1 VVALSSIATDGG
13 DGGYRLFGGKRLLR
27 RSMAEPSEL
36 PLPEAFLNFLQE
48 NGIDPAIYTA
58 SDLIPR
64 YIRLKPGSE
73 PLLEDIEAEMKC
85 KLERVGWLPGFYSLP
100 PQIQIASSKAY
111 KDGKI
116 YGVDA
121 ASGAAVLALNVSV
134 GDHVLDLCAAPG
146 AKLCM
151 ILDLLGDSGSVTGVD
166 VASHRLAACR
176 TLLQKYGIGD
186 RCRLFVADGT
196 KFSFMPAKGGW
207 DSLSCQSELERHDI
221 FKEWTS
227 RRPWK
232 ERKRAA
238 KARKCSSSQVI
249 TESNPPELIFYG
261 RNSGVIGLS
270 KSELYQT
277 VSSSEVL
284 SGGYDKVLVD
294 AECTHDGSVRH
305 VQKFEQWGWETLN
318 QRVLNAERTDD
329 LTTLQLNLLRNGFR
343 LLKTG
348 GSLVYS
354 TCSLTVSQNEEVIGR
369 FLEENPS
376 AVNESASTSG
386 RISDDDELE
395 NSPIEQVALTVP
407 ATDDPSVPA
416 ITFRTWTLGT
426 LACLLL
432 SFLNQFFWYRKE
444 PLSITAIS
452 AQIAV
457 VPLGHLMAYSVTE
470 RVFFRGTRFEFTM
483 NPGPFNVKEHVLIT
497 IFANSGAGN
506 PYAIHIVSAVKLFY
520 KKELTFFVALLVV
533 LTTQVLGF
541 GWAGIF
547 RRYLVEPA
555 AMWWPHNLVQVSLF
569 RALHEKENR
578 RKRGVTR
585 NQFFIIAFIC
595 SFAYYVFPD
604 YLFPK
609 LSSFSWV
616 CWIFP
621 ASILAHQLGS
631 GFHGLGIGAL
641 GFDWATVSSYLGSP
655 LASPWFATANVAVG
669 FAMFMYVITPLAYWF
684 NVYRAKTFPI
694 FSDGLFRGDGQQY
707 NISVIVD
714 SNFHINMDAYNEQG
728 PLYLSTVFAMVY
740 GCNFACLTAT
750 IVHVFLFHG
759 RDIWQLSKSAFQEK
773 QIDVHTKLMRKYKQV
788 PEWWFLS
795 MLVLNIAATV
805 FICEFYK
812 DQLQLPWW
820 GVLLACG
827 LAFFFTLPVGIITAT
842 TNQTPGLNVIT
853 EFVIGYLYPG
863 FPVANVCFKV
873 YGYIS
878 MKQGILF
885 LQDFKLGHYMKI
897 PPRDMFMAQV
907 VGAVIAAFAHLGTAW
922 WLMST
927 VPDICDRSLLP
938 PDSPWTCPGD
948 HVFYDASVIWG
959 LIGPRRIFGDLG
971 YYSNINWFFLAGA
984 IAPVLVWLAHKSF
997 PNQHWIKLISLPV
1010 ILSTTLNML
1019 PATAVNYT
1027 SWVLVG
1033 FASGFVAYRYYRE
1046 WWSRH
1051 NYVLS
1056 GSLDAG
1062 LAFMAVL
1069 LYLCLGMHHISLEW
1083 WGSDSDG
1090 CPLASCPTATGVSA
1104 KGCPLS

>member
-1 VVALSSIATDGG
+1 MT
-13 DGGYRLFGGKRLLR
+13 
-27 RSMAEPSEL
+27 
-36 PLPEAFLNFLQE
+36 
-48 NGIDPAIYTA
+48 AISNEITA
-58 SDLIPR
+58 
-64 YIRLKPGSE
+64 
-73 PLLEDIEAEMKC
+73 PLLQQQQK
-85 KLERVGWLPGFYSLP
+85 K
-100 PQIQIASSKAY
+100 KN
-111 KDGKI
+111 
-116 YGVDA
+116 A
-121 ASGAAVLALNVSV
+121 A
-134 GDHVLDLCAAPG
+134 
-146 AKLCM
+146 
-151 ILDLLGDSGSVTGVD
+151 
-166 VASHRLAACR
+166 
-176 TLLQKYGIGD
+176 
-186 RCRLFVADGT
+186 
-196 KFSFMPAKGGW
+196 
-207 DSLSCQSELERHDI
+207 
-221 FKEWTS
+221 
-227 RRPWK
+227 
-232 ERKRAA
+232 
-238 KARKCSSSQVI
+238 
-249 TESNPPELIFYG
+249 
-261 RNSGVIGLS
+261 
-270 KSELYQT
+270 
-277 VSSSEVL
+277 
-284 SGGYDKVLVD
+284 
-294 AECTHDGSVRH
+294 
-305 VQKFEQWGWETLN
+305 
-318 QRVLNAERTDD
+318 
-329 LTTLQLNLLRNGFR
+329 
-343 LLKTG
+343 
-348 GSLVYS
+348 
-354 TCSLTVSQNEEVIGR
+354 
-369 FLEENPS
+369 
-376 AVNESASTSG
+376 ASTSG
-386 RISDDDELE
+386 AIPEEDDADDDNLQ

-407 ATDDPSVPA
+407 ATDDPFVPSV
-416 ITFRTWTLGT
+416 TFRTWTLGA
-426 LACLLL
+426 LACVLL

-457 VPLGHLMAYSVTE
+457 VPLGHLMAFALPN
-470 RVFFRGTRFEFTM
+470 RLLFRGTRFEFSL
-483 NPGPFNVKEHVLIT
+483 NSGPFNVKEHVLIT

-520 KKELTFFVALLVV
+520 KKQLTFFVALLVV

-555 AMWWPHNLVQVSLF
+555 AMWWPQNLVQVSLF

-578 RKRGVTR
+578 RKGGVTR
-585 NQFFIIAFIC
+585 NQFFIMAFTC

-609 LSSFSWV
+609 LSSFSWL
-616 CWIFP
+616 CWVLP
-621 ASILAHQLGS
+621 ASVLAHQLGS
-631 GFHGLGIGAL
+631 GFRGLGIGAV
-641 GFDWATVSSYLGSP
+641 GFDWATISAYLGSP

-669 FAMFMYVITPLAYWF
+669 FTLFMYVITPLAYWL

-694 FSDGLFRGDGQQY
+694 FSDGLFRGDGQEY
-707 NISVIVD
+707 NISAIVN
-714 SNFHINMDAYNEQG
+714 SNFHIDVDAYDKQG
-728 PLYLSTVFAMVY
+728 HLYLSTVFAMVY

-750 IVHVFLFHG
+750 VVHVFLFHG
-759 RDIWQLSKSAFQEK
+759 RDIWELSKSSFQDK
-773 QIDVHTKLMRKYKQV
+773 QMGVHTKLMRKYKQV

-795 MLVLNIAATV
+795 MLFLNIAATM

-820 GVLLACG
+820 GVLLACAI
-827 LAFFFTLPVGIITAT
+827 AFFFTLPVGIITAT

-863 FPVANVCFKV
+863 YPVANVCFKV

-907 VGAVIAAFAHLGTAW
+907 VGAVIAAFVHLGT
-922 WLMST
+922 T
-927 VPDICDRSLLP
+927 C
-938 PDSPWTCPGD
+938 PWTCPGD

-959 LIGPRRIFGDLG
+959 LIGPRKIFGDLG

-984 IAPVLVWLAHKSF
+984 VAPVLVWLAHKAF
-997 PNQHWIKLISLPV
+997 PDQHWIKLISLPV

-1069 LYLCLGMHHISLEW
+1069 LYLCLGMQHVSLEW

-1104 KGCPLS
+1104 KGCPLF